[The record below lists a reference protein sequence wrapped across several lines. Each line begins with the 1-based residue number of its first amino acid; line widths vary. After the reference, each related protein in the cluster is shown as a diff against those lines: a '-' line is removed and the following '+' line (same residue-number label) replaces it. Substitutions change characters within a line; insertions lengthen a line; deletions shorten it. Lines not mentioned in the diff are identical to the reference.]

1 MSNSEL
7 KIAELLCTRMCHD
20 ITGPIGAVNNGAEFL
35 KEEGFDMQSQAIEL
49 ITNSA
54 AEAVNR
60 LQFYRKAY
68 GRINDDG
75 EASLSDNKKITQDF
89 LAGVGSKIKLDW
101 PDIHTDAS
109 GVSVSRKMA
118 RLVLNLIIVATT
130 TLIRGGTISV
140 RVTAIGGEEDTK
152 FDKQI
157 SIEAAGPNV
166 KWEKEL
172 DQILS
177 GQAEDADLTPKTIQ
191 PYFTRKLAEE
201 ISVELNWE
209 ITEKSCVLTALHRQ
223 SSLPL

>member
-1 MSNSEL
+1 MSFLEL
-7 KIAELLCTRMCHD
+7 KLAELLCTRLIHD

-35 KEEGFDMQSQAIEL
+35 KEEGFDMQNQAIDL
-49 ITNSA
+49 ITSSA
-54 AEAVNR
+54 SEAVNR

-75 EASLSDNKKITQDF
+75 EASLADNKKITHDF
-89 LAGVGSKIKLDW
+89 LAGAGSKIKLDW

-118 RLVLNLIIVATT
+118 RLVINLIIISTT

-140 RVTAIGGEEDTK
+140 RVTAIGGDENSPY
-152 FDKQI
+152 DKQI
-157 SIEAAGPNV
+157 SVEASGTHI
-166 KWEKEL
+166 KWEKEME
-172 DQILS
+172 QILS
-177 GQAEDADLTPKTIQ
+177 GQTGDADLTPKTVQ

-201 ISVELNWE
+201 ISIELNWE
-209 ITEKSCVLTALHRQ
+209 VSEKSCVLTALHRQ